1 MPRPGTS
8 RRWIKVYP
16 VECLEGSIRW
26 QLEPD
31 ERGTWYDLLNFAA
44 LCRQPGLI
52 ADADGR
58 PFPRPFIANRLNI
71 SLELLERTLKKC
83 EEEGRI
89 FENEN
94 GIHIV
99 NWERYQS
106 EYERQ
111 KKYRKSTAES
121 TKKLNVEKSV
131 ENVSSIT
138 EQNRSD
144 QRNNITTTTRDREF
158 KELVNFYESNIGL
171 ISPFVAE
178 KFKEAYDYYP
188 ADYIRHAI
196 EEAALR
202 DRGRR
207 SWAYVEAIL
216 KRLENDYGNP
226 KQRREHGEIK

>member
-1 MPRPGTS
+1 MPRK
-8 RRWIKVYP
+8 RWIKLWTQESLY
-16 VECLEGSIRW
+16 GSISKE
-26 QLEPD
+26 LEPAERWAWIGLLCLAGDSIIPGIVCAAPDIPWTD
-31 ERGTWYDLLNFAA
+31 EQISAIIKIPLKTWLSAKEKMIKHNK
-44 LCRQPGLI
+44 I
-52 ADADGR
+52 T
-58 PFPRPFIANRLNI
+58 IN
-71 SLELLERTLKKC
+71 
-83 EEEGRI
+83 EGI
-89 FENEN
+89 
-94 GIHIV
+94 IHIV
-99 NWERYQS
+99 NWEKYQS
-106 EYERQ
+106 EYERT
-111 KKYRKSTAES
+111 KKYRKSTAKS